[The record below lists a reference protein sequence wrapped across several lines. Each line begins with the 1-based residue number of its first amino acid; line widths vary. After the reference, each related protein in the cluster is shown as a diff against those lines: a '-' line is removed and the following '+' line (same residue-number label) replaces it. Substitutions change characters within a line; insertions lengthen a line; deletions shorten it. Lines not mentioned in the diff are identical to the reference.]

1 MLQIAGPVTR
11 VHLIGYAGRHSGTVL
26 CSRAKNLR
34 ETHVTLDFSFFPVS
48 SQCPSQ
54 VSLSQIWCVTH
65 PHPFQGSGATTRPS
79 SIRQIS
85 YNCLMQQRETLT
97 SVPPRFAAI
106 CVLHLR
112 LCAVGCL
119 VSSHPSRFRPNATE
133 LREPRTTSSTA
144 CHQTHDY
151 IRVPSRRRSCIW
163 TNSVHSTG
171 YRYCVHDSRP
181 KLVSTRL
188 SPDYLRRILCKVAA
202 HLARLSGRSI
212 STLRDRPLT
221 ILACSDLRR
230 HHLQI
235 LPMRT

>member
-11 VHLIGYAGRHSGTVL
+11 VHLIGYAGRQRYGSVL

-54 VSLSQIWCVTH
+54 VSLSQIW
-65 PHPFQGSGATTRPS
+65 
-79 SIRQIS
+79 
-85 YNCLMQQRETLT
+85 
-97 SVPPRFAAI
+97 FAAI
-106 CVLHLR
+106 CILHLR

-151 IRVPSRRRSCIW
+151 IRVPGRRRSCSW

-171 YRYCVHDSRP
+171 YRYCVHDTRP

-202 HLARLSGRSI
+202 HLARPRGCSI